1 MVSES
6 TVLRDK
12 GVLTLPVSLRRKY
25 NLRAGDT
32 FSVIDLGEGAIVL
45 ARRASRIDELGDRV
59 AQMVQ
64 EAGYTPEQL
73 MATLDEERE
82 TVLRGTL
89 RGSRVTWP
97 GPCYS
102 LIRRAVCRCSVG
114 RGCGTG
120 ASAAEPRA
128 PGATDRIGTGDRG
141 NGAQSGAQG
150 ALALPYYR
158 LALKEAQ
165 LRIVKDPSATDVQ
178 RAGDL
183 VGHPPDIPI
192 LLAAMHSRVDYLV
205 TLNRRHFID
214 DPLVARRA
222 GLLIGTPGDALSHGC
237 GAADSRF
244 VSN

>member
-82 TVLRGTL
+82 R
-89 RGSRVTWP
+89 
-97 GPCYS
+97 YY
-102 LIRRAVCRCSVG
+102 
-114 RGCGTG
+114 
-120 ASAAEPRA
+120 AEH
-128 PGATDRIGTGDRG
+128 
-141 NGAQSGAQG
+141 
-150 ALALPYYR
+150 Y
-158 LALKEAQ
+158 
-165 LRIVKDPSATDVQ
+165 
-178 RAGDL
+178 AGQE
-183 VGHPPDIPI
+183 
-192 LLAAMHSRVDYLV
+192 
-205 TLNRRHFID
+205 
-214 DPLVARRA
+214 
-222 GLLIGTPGDALSHGC
+222 
-237 GAADSRF
+237 
-244 VSN
+244 